1 MSADYRRVGPLR
13 WPTLFFW
20 ATLWL
25 MVQRVF
31 YGGQA
36 VLEGVMMRGRTS
48 MAVAVRAPSGNIV
61 VHAEPLPKT
70 IYSGW
75 VAKTP
80 FIRGLTMLW
89 DTLGLGMKAL
99 MFSADV
105 AVEEETA
112 QLPKSVAWG
121 SVAMAL
127 LLGVGIFFV
136 TPVFIAGLA
145 EQWLQ
150 SWWWAHIIEGV
161 VRLGLFIGYVSL
173 IGLFPDIKRVYMYH
187 GAEHMTIHAF
197 EHQDPLVPDEIR
209 KYPTAH
215 PRCGT
220 AFLILIVGIS
230 IVVFAMVP
238 ATDLIMRA
246 LSRIVLIPLI
256 AGVAYEILKL
266 GGAYPDH
273 PLMKI
278 IIAPGLL
285 VQAITTKQPDSDQIE
300 VAVAAFEAMRNN
312 EAETATA

>member
-1 MSADYRRVGPLR
+1 MA
-13 WPTLFFW
+13 
-20 ATLWL
+20 
-25 MVQRVF
+25 QRVF

-36 VLEGVMMRGRTS
+36 VLEGVMMRGRTT

-61 VHAEPLPKT
+61 VHAEALPRA

-80 FIRGLTMLW
+80 LIRGLTMLW

-105 AVEEETA
+105 AVEEESA

-127 LLGVGIFFV
+127 LLGIGIFFV
-136 TPVFIAGLA
+136 TPVFIAGVA

-150 SWWWAHIIEGV
+150 SWWWAHAIEGM
-161 VRLGLFIGYVSL
+161 VRLALFIGYVSL
-173 IGLFPDIKRVYMYH
+173 IGLFPDIQRVYMYH

-197 EHQDPLVPDEIR
+197 EHNDPLVPNEVK

-230 IVVFAMVP
+230 IIIFALVP
-238 ATDLIMRA
+238 ATDLISRA
-246 LSRIVLIPLI
+246 LSRIVLIPVI
-256 AGVAYEILKL
+256 AGAAYEILKL
-266 GGAYPDH
+266 GGAHPDN

-278 IIAPGLL
+278 LIAPGLL
-285 VQAITTKQPDSDQIE
+285 VQAITTTRPDESQIE
-300 VAVAAFEAMRNN
+300 VAIAAFDAMRSNEADVAA
-312 EAETATA
+312 AES

>member
-1 MSADYRRVGPLR
+1 MA
-13 WPTLFFW
+13 
-20 ATLWL
+20 
-25 MVQRVF
+25 QRVF

-70 IYSGW
+70 IYRGW

-105 AVEEETA
+105 AVEEESA

-127 LLGVGIFFV
+127 LLGIGIFFV
-136 TPVFIAGLA
+136 TPVFIAGLV

-150 SWWWAHIIEGV
+150 SWWWAHVVEGV

-173 IGLFPDIKRVYMYH
+173 IGLFPDIQRVYMYH

-197 EHQDPLVPDEIR
+197 EHDDPLVPREVE

-230 IVVFAMVP
+230 IVVFALIP
-238 ATDLIMRA
+238 ATDLITRA
-246 LSRIVLIPLI
+246 LSRVVLIPLL

-266 GGAYPDH
+266 GGAHPDN
-273 PLMKI
+273 PLMKL

-285 VQAITTKQPDSDQIE
+285 VQAITTKRPDTSQIE
-300 VAVAAFEAMRNN
+300 VAIAAFEGMRGS
-312 EAETATA
+312 EADVAAAES

>member
-1 MSADYRRVGPLR
+1 MA
-13 WPTLFFW
+13 
-20 ATLWL
+20 
-25 MVQRVF
+25 QRVF

-61 VHAEPLPKT
+61 VHAEPLPRA

-80 FIRGLTMLW
+80 LIRGLTMLW

-105 AVEEETA
+105 AVEEESA

-127 LLGVGIFFV
+127 VVGVGIFFV
-136 TPVFIAGLA
+136 TPVFIAGIA

-150 SWWWAHIIEGV
+150 SWWWAHAIEGI
-161 VRLGLFIGYVSL
+161 VRLALFIGYVSL
-173 IGLFPDIKRVYMYH
+173 IGLFPDIQRVYMYH

-197 EHQDPLVPDEIR
+197 EHNDPLEPNEVE

-220 AFLILIVGIS
+220 AFLILIVAIS
-230 IVVFAMVP
+230 IVIFALVP
-238 ATDLIMRA
+238 ATDLITRA

-256 AGVAYEILKL
+256 AGAAYEILKL
-266 GGAYPDH
+266 GGAHPDN
-273 PLMKI
+273 PLMKVL
-278 IIAPGLL
+278 IAPGLL
-285 VQAITTKQPDSDQIE
+285 VQAITTKRPDHPQIE
-300 VAVAAFEAMRNN
+300 VAIAAFEAMRAN
-312 EAETATA
+312 EADVAASDG

>member
-1 MSADYRRVGPLR
+1 MA
-13 WPTLFFW
+13 
-20 ATLWL
+20 
-25 MVQRVF
+25 QRVF

-61 VHAEPLPKT
+61 VHAEALPRA

-80 FIRGLTMLW
+80 LIRGLTMLW

-105 AVEEETA
+105 AVEEESA

-127 LLGVGIFFV
+127 LLGIGIFFV
-136 TPVFIAGLA
+136 TPVFIAGVA

-150 SWWWAHIIEGV
+150 SWWWAHAIEGI
-161 VRLGLFIGYVSL
+161 VRLALFIGYVSL
-173 IGLFPDIKRVYMYH
+173 IGLFPDIQRVYMYH

-197 EHQDPLVPDEIR
+197 EHNDPLVPNEVK

-230 IVVFAMVP
+230 IIIFALVP
-238 ATDLIMRA
+238 ATDLMSRA
-246 LSRIVLIPLI
+246 LSRIVLIPVI
-256 AGVAYEILKL
+256 AGAAYEILKL
-266 GGAYPDH
+266 GGAHPDN

-278 IIAPGLL
+278 LIAPGLL
-285 VQAITTKQPDSDQIE
+285 VQAITTKRPDESQIE
-300 VAVAAFEAMRNN
+300 VAIAAFDAMRSNEADVAA
-312 EAETATA
+312 AES

>member
-1 MSADYRRVGPLR
+1 MA
-13 WPTLFFW
+13 
-20 ATLWL
+20 
-25 MVQRVF
+25 QRVF

-36 VLEGVMMRGRTS
+36 VLEGVMMRGRSS

-61 VHAEPLPKT
+61 VHAEALPRA

-80 FIRGLTMLW
+80 LVRGLTMLW

-127 LLGVGIFFV
+127 LLGIGIFFV
-136 TPVFIAGLA
+136 TPVFIAGIA

-150 SWWWAHIIEGV
+150 SWWWAHIIEGL
-161 VRLGLFIGYVSL
+161 VRLALFIGYVSL
-173 IGLFPDIKRVYMYH
+173 IGLFPDIQRVYMYH

-197 EHQDPLVPDEIR
+197 EHQDPLVPPEVE

-230 IVVFAMVP
+230 IVVFALVP
-238 ATDLIMRA
+238 AVDLVSRA
-246 LSRIVLIPLI
+246 LSRIVLIPVI
-256 AGVAYEILKL
+256 AGAAYEILKL
-266 GGAYPDH
+266 GGAHPDNA
-273 PLMKI
+273 LMQVL
-278 IIAPGLL
+278 IAPGLL
-285 VQAITTKQPDSDQIE
+285 VQAITTKRPDNSQIE
-300 VAVAAFEAMRNN
+300 VAIAAFEAMRSN
-312 EAETATA
+312 EADVAAAEG

>member
-1 MSADYRRVGPLR
+1 MA
-13 WPTLFFW
+13 
-20 ATLWL
+20 
-25 MVQRVF
+25 QRVF

-61 VHAEPLPKT
+61 VHAEALPRA

-75 VAKTP
+75 VARTP
-80 FIRGLTMLW
+80 LIRGLTMLW

-105 AVEEETA
+105 AVEEESA

-127 LLGVGIFFV
+127 LLGIGIFFV
-136 TPVFIAGLA
+136 TPVFIAGFA

-150 SWWWAHIIEGV
+150 SWWWAHAIEGI
-161 VRLGLFIGYVSL
+161 VRLALFIGYVSL
-173 IGLFPDIKRVYMYH
+173 IGLFPDIQRVYMYH

-197 EHQDPLVPDEIR
+197 EHDDPLVPNEVR

-230 IVVFAMVP
+230 IIIFALIP
-238 ATDLIMRA
+238 ATDLISRA
-246 LSRIVLIPLI
+246 LSRIVLIPVI
-256 AGVAYEILKL
+256 AGAAYEILKL
-266 GGAYPDH
+266 GGAHPDN
-273 PLMKI
+273 PLMKVL
-278 IIAPGLL
+278 IAPGLL
-285 VQAITTKQPDSDQIE
+285 VQAITTKRPEESQIE
-300 VAVAAFEAMRNN
+300 VAIAAFDAMRTNETDVAA
-312 EAETATA
+312 AES

>member
-1 MSADYRRVGPLR
+1 VGSAFGG
-13 WPTLFFW
+13 PTLFFW
-20 ATLWL
+20 ACLSL
-25 MVQRVF
+25 MAQRVF

-61 VHAEPLPKT
+61 VHAEALPRA

-80 FIRGLTMLW
+80 LVRGLTMLW

-127 LLGVGIFFV
+127 LLGIGIFFV
-136 TPVFIAGLA
+136 TPVFIAGIA

-150 SWWWAHIIEGV
+150 SWWWAHIIEGL
-161 VRLGLFIGYVSL
+161 VRLALFIGYVSL
-173 IGLFPDIKRVYMYH
+173 IGLFPDIQRVYMYH

-197 EHQDPLVPDEIR
+197 EHNDPLVPTEVE

-230 IVVFAMVP
+230 IVVFALVP
-238 ATDLIMRA
+238 AVDLVSRA
-246 LSRIVLIPLI
+246 LSRIVLIPVI
-256 AGVAYEILKL
+256 AGAAYEILKL
-266 GGAYPDH
+266 GGAH
-273 PLMKI
+273 PENLLMKLL
-278 IIAPGLL
+278 IAPGLL
-285 VQAITTKQPDSDQIE
+285 VQTITTKRPDTAQIE
-300 VAVAAFEAMRNN
+300 VAITAFEAMRSN
-312 EAETATA
+312 EADVAAAEG

>member
-1 MSADYRRVGPLR
+1 MA
-13 WPTLFFW
+13 
-20 ATLWL
+20 
-25 MVQRVF
+25 QRVF

-61 VHAEPLPKT
+61 VHAEALPRA

-80 FIRGLTMLW
+80 LIRGLTMLW

-105 AVEEETA
+105 AVEEESA

-127 LLGVGIFFV
+127 LLGIGIFFV
-136 TPVFIAGLA
+136 TPVFIAGIA

-150 SWWWAHIIEGV
+150 SWWWAHAIEGI
-161 VRLGLFIGYVSL
+161 VRLALFIGYVSL
-173 IGLFPDIKRVYMYH
+173 IGLFPDIQRVYMYH

-197 EHQDPLVPDEIR
+197 EHNDPLVPNEVR

-230 IVVFAMVP
+230 IVIFALVP
-238 ATDLIMRA
+238 ATDLISRA

-256 AGVAYEILKL
+256 AGAAYEILKL
-266 GGAYPDH
+266 GGAHPDN
-273 PLMKI
+273 LFMKLL
-278 IIAPGLL
+278 IAPGLL
-285 VQAITTKQPDSDQIE
+285 VQAITTKRPDESQIE
-300 VAVAAFEAMRNN
+300 VAIAAFDAMRSNEADVAAADG
-312 EAETATA
+312 

>member
-1 MSADYRRVGPLR
+1 MA
-13 WPTLFFW
+13 
-20 ATLWL
+20 
-25 MVQRVF
+25 QRVF

-105 AVEEETA
+105 AVEEESA

-127 LLGVGIFFV
+127 LLGIGIFFV

-150 SWWWAHIIEGV
+150 SWWGAHIVEGAI
-161 VRLGLFIGYVSL
+161 RLGLFIGYVSL
-173 IGLFPDIKRVYMYH
+173 IGLFPDIQRVYMYH

-197 EHQDPLVPDEIR
+197 EHEDPLVPGEVE

-230 IVVFAMVP
+230 IVVFALIP
-238 ATDLIMRA
+238 ATDLITRA
-246 LSRIVLIPLI
+246 ISRVVLIPLL

-266 GGAYPDH
+266 GGAHPDN
-273 PLMKI
+273 PLMKL

-285 VQAITTKQPDSDQIE
+285 VQAITTKRPDTSQIE
-300 VAVAAFEAMRNN
+300 VAIAAFEGMRGS
-312 EAETATA
+312 EAEVAAAEG

>member
-1 MSADYRRVGPLR
+1 MA
-13 WPTLFFW
+13 
-20 ATLWL
+20 
-25 MVQRVF
+25 QRVF

-61 VHAEPLPKT
+61 VHAEALPR
-70 IYSGW
+70 IYTGW

-105 AVEEETA
+105 AVEEESA

-121 SVAMAL
+121 SVALAL
-127 LLGVGIFFV
+127 AFGVAIFFV
-136 TPVFIAGLA
+136 TPVFLAGIADN
-145 EQWLQ
+145 WLH
-150 SWWWAHIIEGV
+150 SWWGAHAVEGL

-173 IGLFPDIKRVYMYH
+173 IGLFPDIQRVYMYH

-197 EHQDPLVPDEIR
+197 EHSDPLTPGEVE

-230 IVVFAMVP
+230 IIIFALVP
-238 ATDLIMRA
+238 TPDLVSRA
-246 LSRIVLIPLI
+246 LSRVLLIPLI
-256 AGVAYEILKL
+256 AGLAYEILKL
-266 GGAYPDH
+266 GGAHPDN
-273 PLMKI
+273 PLMRL

-285 VQAITTKQPDSDQIE
+285 VQAITTKRPDSAQIE
-300 VAVAAFEAMRNN
+300 VAIAAFDAMRGS
-312 EAETATA
+312 EANLASAEG

>member
-1 MSADYRRVGPLR
+1 MA
-13 WPTLFFW
+13 
-20 ATLWL
+20 
-25 MVQRVF
+25 QRVF

-48 MAVAVRAPSGNIV
+48 MAVAVRAPSGKIV
-61 VHAEPLPKT
+61 VHAEPLPRS
-70 IYSGW
+70 IYGGW

-80 FIRGLTMLW
+80 FVRGLTMLW

-105 AVEEETA
+105 AVEEEKA

-127 LLGVGIFFV
+127 VLGIGIFFV

-145 EQWLQ
+145 EAWLQ
-150 SWWWAHIIEGV
+150 SWWWAHIIEGI
-161 VRLGLFIGYVSL
+161 VRLALFIGYVSL
-173 IGLFPDIKRVYMYH
+173 IGLFPDIRRVYMYH

-197 EHQDPLVPDEIR
+197 EHADSLVPSEVE

-220 AFLILIVGIS
+220 AFLILVVGIS

-238 ATDLIMRA
+238 ATDLLTRA
-246 LSRIVLIPLI
+246 LSRIVLIPVI
-256 AGVAYEILKL
+256 AGIAYEILKL
-266 GGAYPDH
+266 GGAHPDH
-273 PLMKI
+273 PLMKVV
-278 IIAPGLL
+278 IAPGLL
-285 VQAITTKQPDSDQIE
+285 VQSITTKRPDHDQIE
-300 VAVAAFEAMRNN
+300 VAITAFEAMRGQ
-312 EAETATA
+312 EGEVVAESESS